1 MDADADL
8 RRDIRLVSS
17 ILGETIARAEGQE
30 LLDLIERVRA
40 AGRRGEFDEL
50 AGVDVSTAVT
60 LARAFTAY
68 FHLANVTEQV
78 HRSQTLLALNHES
91 GGWLKQALARI
102 RAAGFDGSAL
112 AEALDRTAVV
122 PVFTAH
128 PTEVARRSTLD
139 KLGAVATL
147 LAEPHSKARSRRL
160 EDPIALLWHTDELRI
175 GAPEVVDEA
184 RNGVYYLQA
193 IAQTSLPD
201 VIHELRDQ
209 VENMGVQL
217 PWESRPLRLG
227 TWIGGDRDGNPFVTP
242 SVTREVL
249 GLQAQHGIRVIREQ
263 VQELWRL
270 LSVSEQ
276 VSGVSDAVRLRIKE
290 LLPGLPEIEPRS
302 YRLNAEEPYRMLLN
316 CIYVRL
322 GLTEARMVNVAE
334 HVPGR
339 DFRDDG
345 ELLDDLLLI
354 HASVLE
360 NQGVHVARGA
370 LDRLVRMV
378 AATGF
383 TLATLDIREHS
394 DKHHAALGQLI
405 DRLGELARP
414 YAELDA
420 EGRCEVLSAELL
432 SRRPLAPSPLPL
444 DADAARTAETFQTIA
459 WALDTFGERTI
470 ESYIISMTRDVDD
483 VLAAVILAKEAGLID
498 VNAALARIGFVP
510 LLETVVELDCA
521 DDILERLLA
530 DPGYREV
537 VRLRGDVQEVM
548 LGYSDS
554 NKSGGIFTSQWQIQL
569 AQRRILRV
577 AERHGV
583 RVRFFHGRGGSVG
596 RGGGPAYEAILALP
610 PGSVDGEVKIT
621 EQGEVISDKYS
632 LPGLARQNLELM
644 LAATLEAS
652 VLHRTDRR
660 TPEQAERW
668 DALMTGI
675 SDAALLRY
683 RGLVERPDLPDY
695 FNESTPVD
703 LLGSLRIGSRPARR
717 KRGSIGLDDLRAIPW
732 VFGWTQSRQI
742 VPGWYGVGTGLASVA
757 DDLDELRAMY
767 QGFQFFR
774 TLINNISMTLV
785 KTDLDIAAAYVAAL
799 APDRAELLAD
809 LRAEFD
815 LTVAQVL
822 AVSGKSD
829 LLEDEPTLRTTLEV
843 RDLYLQPLHYLQIQ
857 LLDRLRRGEQDP
869 QLQRALLLTINGIAA
884 GMRNT
889 G

>member
-1 MDADADL
+1 MDTAADL
-8 RRDIRLVSS
+8 RRDIRLVTS

-30 LLDLIERVRA
+30 LLDLIEGVRA
-40 AGRRGEFDEL
+40 AGKRGDFDEL
-50 AGVDVSTAVT
+50 AEVDVSTAVT

-78 HRSQTLLALNHES
+78 HRSAALLADQEQS
-91 GGWLKQALARI
+91 GGWLEQALARI
-102 RAAGFDGSAL
+102 QAAGFDGSAV
-112 AEALDRTAVV
+112 AEALRRMAVV

-128 PTEVARRSTLD
+128 PTEVSRRSTLD
-139 KLGAVATL
+139 KLGAVSRL
-147 LAEPHSKARSRRL
+147 LGEPDSASRSRRL
-160 EDPIALLWHTDELRI
+160 EDPIALLWHTDELRV

-201 VIHELRDQ
+201 VIHELRDHL
-209 VENMGVQL
+209 EGMGLQL

-242 SVTREVL
+242 EVTREVL
-249 GLQAQHGIRVIREQ
+249 ALQATHGVRLIREK
-263 VQELWRL
+263 VQDLWRL

-276 VSGVSDAVRLRIKE
+276 ISAVSDGVRRRIDD
-290 LLPGLPEIEPRS
+290 LLPGLPEIEPQS

-322 GLTEARMVNVAE
+322 GLTDERMRSGGD

-345 ELLDDLLLI
+345 ELLNDLLLI
-354 HASVLE
+354 HESVLE
-360 NQGVHVARGA
+360 HQGVHVARGA
-370 LDRLVRMV
+370 LDRLVRTV
-378 AATGF
+378 AATGL

-394 DKHHAALGQLI
+394 DRHHAAIGQLI
-405 DRLGELARP
+405 DWLGELDQP

-420 EGRCEVLSAELL
+420 EGRHAVLARELG
-432 SRRPLAPSPLPL
+432 SRRVLGPAALRL
-444 DADAARTAETFQTIA
+444 DEEAARTAETFRTIR
-459 WALDTFGERTI
+459 WALDTYGPRTI
-470 ESYIISMTRDVDD
+470 ESYIISMTRDADD
-483 VLAAVILAKEAGLID
+483 VLAAAVLAKEAGLVD
-498 VNAALARIGFVP
+498 VNTGLARIGFVP
-510 LLETVVELDCA
+510 LLETVDELDRTEA
-521 DDILERLLA
+521 ILERLLSE
-530 DPGYREV
+530 PGYREI

-569 AQRRILRV
+569 AQRRARDV

-583 RVRFFHGRGGSVG
+583 RLRFFHGRGGSVG
-596 RGGGPAYEAILALP
+596 RGGGPTYEAILALP
-610 PGSVDGEVKIT
+610 PGTVDGEVKIT

-632 LPGLARQNLELM
+632 LPVLARQNLELM

-652 VLHRTDRR
+652 VLHRNDRR

-668 DALMTGI
+668 DALMTAI
-675 SDAALLRY
+675 SDAALDRY
-683 RGLVERPDLPDY
+683 RGLVERPELPAY
-695 FNESTPVD
+695 FSDSTPVD

-717 KRGSIGLDDLRAIPW
+717 KGGSMSLDDLRAIPW

-742 VPGWYGVGTGLASVA
+742 VPGWYGVGSGLASVA
-757 DDLDELRAMY
+757 GDLDELRAMY
-767 QGFQFFR
+767 DGFQFFR
-774 TLINNISMTLV
+774 TLINNVAMTLV
-785 KTDLDIAAAYVAAL
+785 KTDLDIAAEYVAAL
-799 APDRAELLAD
+799 APDAQDLLKD
-809 LRAEFD
+809 IREEFD
-815 LTVAQVL
+815 LTVEQVL
-822 AVSGKSD
+822 AVSGKRD
-829 LLEDEPTLRTTLEV
+829 LLEDEPMLRTTLEV

-857 LLDRLRRGEQDP
+857 LLARLRRGEQDP

>member
-1 MDADADL
+1 MDAAAEL
-8 RRDIRLVSS
+8 RRDIRLVTS

-40 AGRRGEFDEL
+40 AGKRKDFDQL
-50 AGVDVSTAVT
+50 AEADVSTAVT

-78 HRSQTLLALNHES
+78 HRSRTLLAVQAHR
-91 GGWLKQALARI
+91 GGWLEQALARI
-102 RAAGFDGSAL
+102 GAAGFDA
-112 AEALDRTAVV
+112 AAVVEALSRTAVV

-128 PTEVARRSTLD
+128 PTEVSRRSTLD

-147 LAEPHSKARSRRL
+147 LGEPDSTTRSRRL
-160 EDPIALLWHTDELRI
+160 EDPIALLWHTDELRV

-184 RNGVYYLQA
+184 RNGIYYLQA

-209 VENMGVQL
+209 IERMGLQL
-217 PWESRPLRLG
+217 PWTSCPLRLG

-242 SVTREVL
+242 AITREVL
-249 GLQAQHGIRVIREQ
+249 ALQAVHGIRVIREQ
-263 VQELWRL
+263 VQDLWRL

-276 VSGVSDAVRLRIKE
+276 ISEVSDGVRLRIKE

-322 GLTEARMVNVAE
+322 GLTEERMASGGE
-334 HVPGR
+334 HVAGR

-354 HASVLE
+354 HESVLE

-370 LDRLVRMV
+370 LDRLVRTV
-378 AATGF
+378 SATGL

-405 DRLGELARP
+405 DRLGELDQP
-414 YAELDA
+414 YAQLDA
-420 EGRCEVLSAELL
+420 DGRHAVLSRELR
-432 SRRPLAPSPLPL
+432 SRRPLAPFPLPL
-444 DADAARTAETFQTIA
+444 DEDAARTTETFHTIR
-459 WALDTFGERTI
+459 WALDTFGPRAI
-470 ESYIISMTRDVDD
+470 ESYIVSMTRDADD
-483 VLAAVILAKEAGLID
+483 VLAAAVLAKEAGLLDI
-498 VNAALARIGFVP
+498 NAGVARIGFVP
-510 LLETVVELDCA
+510 LLETVDELDRTE
-521 DDILERLLA
+521 DILERLLSDEA
-530 DPGYREV
+530 YREI

-569 AQRRILRV
+569 AQRRARRV

-583 RVRFFHGRGGSVG
+583 RLRFFHGRGGSVG
-596 RGGGPAYEAILALP
+596 RGGGPTYEAILALP
-610 PGSVDGEVKIT
+610 PGTVDGEVKIT

-632 LPGLARQNLELM
+632 LPALARQNLELM

-652 VLHRTDRR
+652 VLHRNDRR

-668 DALMTGI
+668 DALMDTI
-675 SDAALLRY
+675 SDAALRRY
-683 RGLVERPDLPDY
+683 RDLVERDDLPAY
-695 FNESTPVD
+695 FNDSTPVD

-717 KRGSIGLDDLRAIPW
+717 KGGSMSLDDLRAIPW

-742 VPGWYGVGTGLASVA
+742 VPGWYGVGSGLASVA

-774 TLINNISMTLV
+774 TLINNVSMTLV

-799 APDRAELLAD
+799 APDAAALLDDIRAEY
-809 LRAEFD
+809 D

-822 AVSGKSD
+822 AVSGKTD

-857 LLDRLRRGEQDP
+857 LLARLRRGEQDP